1 MAKPI
6 KTTSGKTN
14 FSRFLKPELINQVQ
28 EPAAKK
34 VVPLKAKEKTPAKP
48 KEVKPAKTAPK
59 KEVRAKA
66 EAKKTEIRRATTSAA
81 TVTLADEVADKRR
94 DFSLTTNTYRELE
107 EITSL
112 FRNITGE
119 NINRSQILRSLIRVL
134 AKKKPELKVELA
146 KLTELNRPGNA
157 RGNEAEMVEFEEVI
171 GEAILEALK

>member
-6 KTTSGKTN
+6 KSTSGSN
-14 FSRFLKPELINQVQ
+14 FSRFLNPDLVQEVKAPTENKVLPLKKAKAKKEAPKAESKPKASKPAPAKKPEV
-28 EPAAKK
+28 
-34 VVPLKAKEKTPAKP
+34 KAKRE
-48 KEVKPAKTAPK
+48 APK
-59 KEVRAKA
+59 
-66 EAKKTEIRRATTSAA
+66 SAA
-81 TVTLADEVADKRR
+81 VTLADEVADKRR
-94 DFSLTTNTYRELE
+94 DFSLTKNTYRELE

-146 KLTELNRPGNA
+146 KLPELSRPGNA

-171 GEAILEALK
+171 GEAILEALT